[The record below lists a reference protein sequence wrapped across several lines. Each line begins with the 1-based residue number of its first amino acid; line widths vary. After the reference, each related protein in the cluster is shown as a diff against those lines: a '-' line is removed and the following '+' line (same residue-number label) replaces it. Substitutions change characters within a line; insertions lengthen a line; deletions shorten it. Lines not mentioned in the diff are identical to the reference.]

1 MSEIVKMV
9 YEATNSKMPIARIA
23 DKISGIFVP
32 SIIIIAVI
40 SFVVNFFIFKD
51 FSQSIN
57 TFVSVLVVACPC
69 SLGLATPLSIV
80 IASMI
85 ASKNGIVIKK
95 GEVLET
101 ASKIK
106 TAIFDKTGTLTKGQL
121 TVSKIYSYTKK
132 DENNILKIIAS
143 IEKNSSHPIAKAI
156 LKFAKEENVDLEKIM
171 NFEEIS
177 GYGVSA
183 IYLDSKYYIGNRKL
197 LEKNDIKVDE
207 KVESDLK
214 ELLEEENSIVFLA
227 SDKEILALLG
237 VKDVI
242 KENAKDVILALKS
255 KGINTVMLTG
265 DNEKAAKIV
274 AEKIGI
280 DEVFANV
287 TPKDKKEKI
296 QEYKKD
302 GAVLMCGDGINDSA
316 SLTYADIGVSFFNGT
331 DIAANSSNVIL
342 MSDNLEKIL
351 TIISLSKKTIK
362 NIKENLFWAFIYN
375 ICMIPIAMGAFSKVG
390 IALNPMVA
398 SFAMTLSSLTV
409 VLNSL
414 RLRKINLKNVNK
426 K

>member
-32 SIIIIAVI
+32 SIMIIAVL
-40 SFVVNFFIFKD
+40 SFIVNLCIFKE

-85 ASKNGIVIKK
+85 ASKNGIVIKR

-101 ASKIK
+101 ASNIK

-132 DENNILKIIAS
+132 DENDILKIIAS

-156 LKFAKEENVDLEKIM
+156 LKFAKEENVDLEQIM

-197 LEKNDIKVDE
+197 LEKNDIKIDE

-242 KENAKDVILALKS
+242 KENAKEVVIKLKEC
-255 KGINTVMLTG
+255 GINTVMLTG
-265 DNEKAAKIV
+265 DNEKTAKIV
-274 AEKIGI
+274 ADKIGI

-287 TPKDKKEKI
+287 TPKNKAEKIKEYKEKGI
-296 QEYKKD
+296 T
-302 GAVLMCGDGINDSA
+302 LMCGDGINDSA

-342 MSDNLEKIL
+342 MNDNLEKIL

-375 ICMIPIAMGAFSKVG
+375 ICMIPIAMGVFSKVG
-390 IALNPMVA
+390 IALNPMIA